1 MMKAGIL
8 EIADIMIINKCDRKG
23 AEFIE
28 TQLQTWLDLLPK
40 ERTWKPPILKV
51 QANRDIGLEE
61 LYAAMLKHRTHI
73 ENGNLSSREIEHRK
87 LMVLSLA
94 VAMFRGHCEEL
105 LDSESTNQA
114 LGTIIQKLK
123 EPSFNA
129 VANATNL
136 LTMFRDSTKL

>member
-1 MMKAGIL
+1 VTVSTVDGP
-8 EIADIMIINKCDRKG
+8 KG
-23 AEFIE
+23 
-28 TQLQTWLDLLPK
+28 Q
-40 ERTWKPPILKV
+40 V
-51 QANRDIGLEE
+51 
-61 LYAAMLKHRTHI
+61 Y
-73 ENGNLSSREIEHRK
+73 S
-87 LMVLSLA
+87 
-94 VAMFRGHCEEL
+94 GHFEEL